1 MMTSKK
7 LKKNCNQKVSKMNPE
22 KKKRRNVSSVNCPHE
37 ANETDITILDEDF
50 IPSRDY
56 HPLNI
61 CDDNDIRIS
70 VGIAT
75 EMYKLSPEE
84 FRFFMLVLRRAAA
97 CHGQECVISASDIM
111 RIAKL
116 TRQEAIAARDSLVQ
130 KELIRVR
137 AEENLEGERHWVFYS
152 IPDGEKIW
160 R

>member
-1 MMTSKK
+1 MKPKKTKTCGTASASKPVK
-7 LKKNCNQKVSKMNPE
+7 EYKP
-22 KKKRRNVSSVNCPHE
+22 
-37 ANETDITILDEDF
+37 DITILDEDC

-70 VGIAT
+70 VGIAI
-75 EMYKLSPEE
+75 EMYKLSPDE
-84 FRFFMLVLRRAAA
+84 FRFFLLLLRRTSAN
-97 CHGQECVISASDIM
+97 HGNETVISSSDIM

-116 TRQEAIAARDSLVQ
+116 TRQEAIAARESLVQ
-130 KELIRVR
+130 KQLIRVR

-152 IPDGEKIW
+152 IPGGEKIW

>member
-1 MMTSKK
+1 MKSKK
-7 LKKNCNQKVSKMNPE
+7 TKTCGTASASKPVKE
-22 KKKRRNVSSVNCPHE
+22 HKP
-37 ANETDITILDEDF
+37 DITILDDDF

-56 HPLNI
+56 HPLNF
-61 CDDNDIRIS
+61 CNDDDIRIS

-84 FRFFMLVLRRAAA
+84 FRFFLLVLRRTSAN
-97 CHGQECVISASDIM
+97 HGDETVISSSDIM

-116 TRQEAIAARDSLVQ
+116 TRQESIAARDSLAQ

-152 IPDGEKIW
+152 IPDGKKIW